1 MPVIKMK
8 VTYNDG
14 REVEVIASP
23 RAQVMTE
30 EYLGGWSNERRIVG
44 DYYLAWCSLNKA
56 GKETHDFETFL
67 DQIADAET
75 VETKKA
81 DDPDPTEPVQPGDTS
96 SG

>member
-1 MPVIKMK
+1 MAVVKMK

-44 DYYLAWCSLNKA
+44 DYYLAWASLNKA
-56 GKETHDFETFL
+56 GKETADFETFL
-67 DQIADAET
+67 DQIADTETIQQAE
-75 VETKKA
+75 
-81 DDPDPTEPVQPGDTS
+81 DPDPTQPAQPADTS
-96 SG
+96 SA